1 MKKRACHYGKGIK
14 VKTYLVSLV
23 CVMSMTLI
31 SCVGGKQEPDPMV
44 EDIPIAYVKRPLLRD
59 DTGAL
64 IDEDVR
70 NVNDFRPGGDLYL
83 RDRASPTA
91 EDRNI
96 TSSIT
101 QGMGDVKD
109 VEVSYDGK
117 KLLFALRL
125 PEIEDADPEDQPTWN
140 IWEYDIEA
148 GSLRRVIQSNISAE
162 EGQDVAPF
170 YLPDG
175 RIVFSSTRQTRSR
188 AILLDENPVN
198 GLSKGGVPAL
208 DESQQELASVLHVM
222 NGDGTGIRQISFNQS
237 HDLDPVVLSS
247 GQVLFSRWDNAGAN
261 NEINLYEMNP
271 DGTGV
276 KLVYGSNSHDTGTT
290 PTTAV
295 QFIQPRELPD
305 GRVLTVLRPFNG
317 TGGGGQIVA
326 IDIANY
332 IDNTLAS
339 YTGASSGGTAQ
350 AQILSLDVRSDDA
363 PSLAGRL
370 RAAYPLWDGTNRIL
384 MSWSAC
390 RVEVDEKIVPCTQEH
405 LDVLNLPVDP
415 ENPPTVV
422 EADPLYGIYIY
433 DPADDTQMPVVVP
446 EEGYVY
452 SDVVVLDDRAYPVDI
467 PDAVVDAGLADAGFG
482 ILDIKSVHD
491 FDGAY
496 NGLGSPATDLV
507 ILADPAQ
514 TTAAQRPARFLRI
527 EKAAAIP
534 AELADG
540 DPVPGFA
547 FGPGGRGAGMRE
559 IIGYAP
565 IEPDG
570 SVKVKI
576 PANVPLAISVLD
588 ANARRIS
595 ARHENWIQV
604 MPGETLACNGCHDR
618 ATTASYHG
626 RADEPPALNTG
637 AAIGGA
643 PFPNTEATFTPNAG
657 ETMAQAR
664 TRVGTAALDL
674 DHDVVYE
681 DVWTDPDPAKANRP
695 EDAPFD
701 YRYAGPTGL
710 RTAAPVSSGC
720 LSTWGVFCRI
730 VINYETHI
738 HPLWSV
744 PRTDAMGG
752 DVTCTNCH
760 SSTNSMGA
768 TQVPP
773 GVKQL
778 DLTDGA
784 SSANADQFK
793 AYRTLVF
800 NKNQQ
805 ELRGG
810 VLQDVLVDTGEVER
824 DENGVPIL
832 DADGNQIPILATVN
846 IPPVLLA
853 GNARGSTGFFGMFA
867 TGGTHAGYLT
877 PAELRLISEWA
888 DIGAQYY
895 NDPFAVPV
903 P

>member
-1 MKKRACHYGKGIK
+1 MLTGCI
-14 VKTYLVSLV
+14 
-23 CVMSMTLI
+23 
-31 SCVGGKQEPDPMV
+31 GGKQEPDPMV

-59 DTGAL
+59 DNNNL
-64 IDEDVR
+64 IDEDVT

-96 TSSIT
+96 TESIT

-109 VEVSYDGK
+109 VEVSYDGT

-125 PEIEDADPEDQPTWN
+125 PEIEGADEDEQPTWN
-140 IWEYDIEA
+140 IWEYEIA
-148 GSLRRVIQSNISAE
+148 TGNLRRVIQSDTTAE
-162 EGQDVAPF
+162 LGQDVAPF

-175 RIVFSSTRQTRSR
+175 RIVFSSTRQARSR
-188 AILLDENPVN
+188 SILLDEGLENN
-198 GLSKGGVPAL
+198 LSKDGVSAL
-208 DESQQELASVLHVM
+208 DENQQEPASVLHVM
-222 NGDGTGIRQISFNQS
+222 NADGTDIKQISFNQS

-247 GQVLFSRWDNAGAN
+247 GEVLFSRWDNAGAN
-261 NEINLYEMNP
+261 NEINLYKVNP
-271 DGTGV
+271 DGTDV
-276 KLVYGSNSHDTGTT
+276 TLVYGSNSHDTGTAG
-290 PTTAV
+290 TTV

-305 GRVLTVLRPFNG
+305 GRILTVLRPFNG

-332 IDNTLAS
+332 IDNDQAS
-339 YTGASSGGTAQ
+339 YTGASTGGSAQ
-350 AQILSLDVRSDDA
+350 QQITSLDVRTDNA

-370 RAAYPLWDGTNRIL
+370 RAAYPLWDGTDRIL
-384 MSWSAC
+384 ISWSAC
-390 RVEVDEKIVPCTQEH
+390 RVSDNGRIVPCTQQL
-405 LDVLNLPVDP
+405 LDAVNAPADP
-415 ENPPTVV
+415 DNPTVV

-433 DPADDTQMPVVVP
+433 NPADDTQMPVVVP

-467 PDAVVDAGLADAGFG
+467 PDAVVDAALAAEGYG
-482 ILDIKSVHD
+482 ILDIKSVYD

-496 NGLGSPATDLV
+496 NALGGPAADLV

-514 TTAAQRPARFLRI
+514 TTAAQRPARFLRV
-527 EKAAAIP
+527 EKAVAIP
-534 AELADG
+534 AELSNG
-540 DPVPGFA
+540 ERVPGFA

-559 IIGYAP
+559 IVGYVP

-588 ANARRIS
+588 QNARRIT

-604 MPGETLACNGCHDR
+604 MPGETLACNGCHSSA
-618 ATTASYHG
+618 ATVSYHG
-626 RADEPPALNTG
+626 HAGEPPALNTG
-637 AAIGGA
+637 AAIGGT

-664 TRVGTAALDL
+664 TRVASEALDL
-674 DHDVVYE
+674 SHDVVYE
-681 DVWTDPDPAKANRP
+681 DVWTDPMVRPADVTFGYLYKDLATP
-695 EDAPFD
+695 
-701 YRYAGPTGL
+701 
-710 RTAAPVSSGC
+710 APVSSGC
-720 LSTWGVFCRI
+720 LSAWSVYCRI

-744 PRTDAMGG
+744 PRTDATAG

-760 SSTNSMGA
+760 TSTNSMMA
-768 TQVPP
+768 AQVPP
-773 GVKQL
+773 GAKQL
-778 DLTDGA
+778 DLTDGP

-793 AYRTLVF
+793 AFRTLLF

-810 VLQDVLVDTGEVER
+810 VLADVLVPSGQFVTDDAG
-824 DENGVPIL
+824 NFIL
-832 DADGNQIPILATVN
+832 DEMGNRIPTDPVPVN
-846 IPPVLLA
+846 ISPALLA
-853 GNARGSTGFFGMFA
+853 GNARGSTSFFNVFA
-867 TGGTHAGYLT
+867 TGGAHAGWLT
-877 PAELRLISEWA
+877 PAELRLISEWV
-888 DIGAQYY
+888 DTGAQYY

-903 P
+903 D